1 MEASNGMD
9 ISSGRVQRI
18 VIIAIVGALLVL
30 AAYLWGNRLSA
41 DTVRAVSPA
50 AEYNS
55 LRGVAGARAL
65 DAAEARD
72 AAAVASTYRSFNG
85 VAAAR
90 AADAAQASAAGA
102 SYAAKVLQHEAG
114 GLAAGSASASP
125 SGSQSGRSRGRAE
138 VHAPGAGP

>member
-9 ISSGRVQRI
+9 IRSGRVQRI
-18 VIIAIVGALLVL
+18 VIIVIVGALLVL

-102 SYAAKVLQHEAG
+102 AYAGKVLQHEAG
-114 GLAAGSASASP
+114 SAPASP
-125 SGSQSGRSRGRAE
+125 SGSQSGGSRGQAE